1 MSDFEEK
8 VNLLWEVCDAW
19 VSARANEIVAQGVQL
34 SEDDIM
40 KIEGKVEKNINA
52 FIGKG
57 VVSHGEAF
65 PPSILEELYYLL
77 FELELKKRGV
87 ANEDQIHQYK
97 DNGQVGLSV
106 AEGRMTPD
114 NAVLVMEINRAH
126 LEKKGG
132 KDEGVCEDC
141 VCGKK

>member
-1 MSDFEEK
+1 MSDFAEK
-8 VNLLWEVCDAW
+8 VDLLWEACDAW
-19 VSARANEIVAQGVQL
+19 VRARANDRAARGAQL
-34 SEDDIM
+34 AEDDIVE
-40 KIEGKVEKNINA
+40 IEDKVEKNINA
-52 FIGKG
+52 FIEKG
-57 VVSHGEAF
+57 VMLHGEAF
-65 PPSILEELYYLL
+65 PPNILADLYYLL
-77 FELELKKRGV
+77 FELELKKAGV
-87 ANEDQIHQYK
+87 ANGDQIHQYK